1 MFTVAGAVARGRFG
15 FSDGEVRPEIESM
28 SYSLSL
34 PSCFRIARSRRAT
47 YRGLPPPDGMAVQG
61 PLWAALHCQSPSD
74 VLVSPVI
81 VDSHVTLL
89 LYAQGEA
96 GGRIN
101 NLAASRME
109 QVCEALSS
117 SLLRLAG

>member
-1 MFTVAGAVARGRFG
+1 
-15 FSDGEVRPEIESM
+15 
-28 SYSLSL
+28 
-34 PSCFRIARSRRAT
+34 
-47 YRGLPPPDGMAVQG
+47 MAVQG
-61 PLWAALHCQSPSD
+61 PLWAALHCQPPTE

-89 LYAQGEA
+89 LYAQGEV

-101 NLAASRME
+101 AAAASRME

>member
-1 MFTVAGAVARGRFG
+1 
-15 FSDGEVRPEIESM
+15 
-28 SYSLSL
+28 
-34 PSCFRIARSRRAT
+34 
-47 YRGLPPPDGMAVQG
+47 
-61 PLWAALHCQSPSD
+61 